1 MHDNGEQRLET
12 PDPQPPRRSAI
23 APHRRPRGD
32 DGHRTRR
39 VNLRLSDDEHADLT
53 AAAARTGETPA
64 GYAARVALVVARG
77 QMQAGAVDPE
87 EIRDMAA
94 HLMQSRTTLGRVG
107 VLLNQAVTALHSTGE
122 PPTYLADAAHRCAA
136 AIARVDDA
144 TQTVLRV
151 LNPRRAPRQR
161 RTDSR
166 GDTGR

>member
-1 MHDNGEQRLET
+1 MHDDAQQQLVTPAPEQ
-12 PDPQPPRRSAI
+12 PRRSAI

-39 VNLRLSDDEHADLT
+39 VNLRLSDDELADLT
-53 AAAARTGETPA
+53 AAAARTGETTA

-77 QMQAGAVDPE
+77 QMHADAVDPE

-107 VLLNQAVTALHSTGE
+107 VLLNQAVTVLHSTGE
-122 PPTYLADAAHRCAA
+122 PPAYLADAAQRCAA

-151 LNPRRAPRQR
+151 LNPRRR
-161 RTDSR
+161 R
-166 GDTGR
+166 